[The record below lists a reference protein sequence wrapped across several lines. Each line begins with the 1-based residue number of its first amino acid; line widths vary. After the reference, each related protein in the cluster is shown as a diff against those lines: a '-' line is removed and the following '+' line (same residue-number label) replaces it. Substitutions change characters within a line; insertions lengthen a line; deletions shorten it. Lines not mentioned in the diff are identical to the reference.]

1 MLEVRDLSFAYR
13 GGSPVLDG
21 VGFTVPDGEV
31 CAVLGNNGAGK
42 STLIKCMDRI
52 LRPGSGSVSID
63 GRDIFAL
70 SRREAA
76 RLAAYVPQTP
86 PSGELTVFD
95 AVLLGRRPYIGWDAT
110 AGDKAAAMEAMEL
123 LGLSGLAL
131 RRLDELSGGERQ
143 KAAIARALA
152 QEPRL
157 LLLDEPTSSLDPRA
171 QHDTMSLVR
180 EITRGRGVCT
190 VCVLHDLNLAARY
203 CSRFVF
209 LSGSRVF
216 AEGGREAMNA
226 ENIEEVYGMHV
237 HLDEYMGVPV
247 VVPFPEIHMR

>member
-216 AEGGREAMNA
+216 AEGGRETMNA

-237 HLDEYMGVPV
+237 HIVDYMGIPL
-247 VVPFPEIHMR
+247 VVPFPEIQL